1 MKISKNARG
10 IVAAATLAAAFMGG
24 IALAP
29 MLVAPA
35 AAQLLGGSAADN
47 TTDLRGPGGAE
58 LFSVAAQYIGI
69 TVEQLRTE
77 MGTDKSLADVAVAH
91 GKTRDGLVQALTAAE
106 QANIAKRIGDLVDHK
121 GAPRGPGGPGGHGRG
136 LGPGFGFRTAGD
148 PLQAAS
154 TYLGISTA
162 DLMTQLRSGKSLADI
177 ASATSGKSRDGLI
190 QAIVSDDTAKIDQAV
205 KDGKL
210 TADRATKLKAD
221 LTQRVTEMVDSTH
234 PMGGPGMGHG
244 FGPGG
249 PRGPRPSASPAQ
261 SQ

>member
-10 IVAAATLAAAFMGG
+10 IVAAAALAAAFMGG

-35 AAQLLGGSAADN
+35 AAQLLSGGAAGAVDN
-47 TTDLRGPGGAE
+47 RGPGGADV
-58 LFSVAAQYIGI
+58 FATAAQYIGI
-69 TVEQLRTE
+69 TVDQLRTE
-77 MGTDKSLADVAVAH
+77 MGTDKSMADVAVAH

-106 QANIAKRIGDLVDHK
+106 QANVAKRIGDLVDHK
-121 GAPRGPGGPGGHGRG
+121 GAPRAGGHPGPGGPGALFFHS
-136 LGPGFGFRTAGD
+136 D
-148 PLQAAS
+148 PLAAAA
-154 TYLGISTA
+154 TYLGISRA
-162 DLMTQLRSGKSLADI
+162 DLQTKLQSGQSLAQI
-177 ASATSGKSRDGLI
+177 AAATPNKSRDGLI

-210 TADRATKLKAD
+210 TADQATKLKAE
-221 LTQRVTEMVDSTH
+221 LTQRVTQMVDNTH
-234 PMGGPGMGHG
+234 PMGRPGGMVPHMG

-249 PRGPRPSASPAQ
+249 PRGPQPSASPAQ